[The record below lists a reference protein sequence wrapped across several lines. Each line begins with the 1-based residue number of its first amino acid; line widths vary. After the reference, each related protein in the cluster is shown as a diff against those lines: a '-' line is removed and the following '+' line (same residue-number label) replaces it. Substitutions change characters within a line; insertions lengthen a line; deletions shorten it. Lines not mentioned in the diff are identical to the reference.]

1 MQNFI
6 FILSPFIFAT
16 ACLAASEG
24 VEYFKKLSL
33 DCARITGVEK
43 IEAGNK
49 IDGAKAATDM
59 IIVKAEAL
67 PPSKV
72 KIAVALP
79 PKDKWNGVF
88 LGNGNGGMGQNLS
101 MKMPIIG
108 ANAGYASAH
117 CDLGTDNWWKDPD
130 NLDVVLADFG
140 HDAVYM
146 MTSAGKKIAEAY
158 YGNPPKR
165 SYYLGGSTGGQEGL
179 SMAARHP
186 SEYDAVALLYPV
198 SDRTALHTR
207 FVYERAL
214 LHPGKRFSDDQI
226 ARISKEIVAQN
237 KNNPWEPKDSK
248 PYLKYPEKA
257 KVDYEK
263 LDFLTKDQIDVLTKI
278 HSPFLDPQT
287 GAFVTFG
294 LPPSCEIADNG
305 KSLKWGFG
313 DWMVQWFFKKNKID
327 PSDIDLH
334 RYAVEFKKRFSPTAD
349 VAPNLGKFRA
359 RGGKLLILQGKIDTI
374 VPASYICDWYS
385 ALCENTGSFEKTR
398 DFARVF
404 LLPGGWHGNIS
415 GVDLLGIARN
425 WAEKGIA
432 PESIKAT
439 VNVNGQKHTEE
450 AELFVPEED
459 EEE

>member
-1 MQNFI
+1 MQNLI

-16 ACLAASEG
+16 ACFAASEG
-24 VEYFKKLSL
+24 VEYFKNLSL
-33 DCARITGVEK
+33 DCVRTTGVEK

-327 PSDIDLH
+327 RRTSTCTGTQSNLKNAFRPPPML
-334 RYAVEFKKRFSPTAD
+334 RPTSA
-349 VAPNLGKFRA
+349 NSGRA
-359 RGGKLLILQGKIDTI
+359 
-374 VPASYICDWYS
+374 A
-385 ALCENTGSFEKTR
+385 
-398 DFARVF
+398 
-404 LLPGGWHGNIS
+404 GNC
-415 GVDLLGIARN
+415 
-425 WAEKGIA
+425 
-432 PESIKAT
+432 
-439 VNVNGQKHTEE
+439 
-450 AELFVPEED
+450 
-459 EEE
+459 